1 MRKIDSIAAQERMSD
16 ADLVRAA
23 QGGDAISLGCLLERH
38 RPALHSAALRILH
51 DPARAHDAVQE
62 SFLIALRAL
71 DGVRDAGAVG
81 GWLHVVV
88 RNQCLAELRRSARET
103 PEAEV
108 DALSQSLAI
117 AAVEE
122 TIDRSALRDW
132 VWTALGSLS
141 EPLRLAV
148 MLRYFGS
155 YSSYEEIAAISGVP
169 VGTVRSRL
177 SQAKVKLA
185 EALLQAA
192 DLAHDDAR
200 HVAEVEAAR
209 FRAAA
214 AEINRGVGYGLFIE
228 DCSADVV
235 AEFVDGTRV
244 RGRDAVVRS
253 LDADLLAGTRV
264 HVTSVLATRDVT
276 VIEARFENPPDD
288 RLRCPP
294 AMAQVR
300 HRRGGV
306 TERMRLYYAPRPGE
320 GTASRSEPQ
329 TSEGRGHARQSG

>member
-1 MRKIDSIAAQERMSD
+1 M
-16 ADLVRAA
+16 
-23 QGGDAISLGCLLERH
+23 
-38 RPALHSAALRILH
+38 
-51 DPARAHDAVQE
+51 
-62 SFLIALRAL
+62 
-71 DGVRDAGAVG
+71 G
-81 GWLHVVV
+81 GWLHAVL
-88 RNQCLAELRRSARET
+88 RNHCLAELRRSARET

-108 DALSQSLAI
+108 DALGERLAI

-132 VWTALGSLS
+132 VWTALGELS
-141 EPLRLAV
+141 EPLRLTA

-169 VGTVRSRL
+169 IGTVRSRL
-177 SQAKVKLA
+177 SQVKIKLA

-200 HVAEVEAAR
+200 QLAEAEEAR

-214 AEINRGVGYGLFIE
+214 AEINRGVGYALFIE

-235 AEFVDGTRV
+235 ADFVDGSRV
-244 RGRDAVVRS
+244 RGRDAMVRS
-253 LDADLLAGTRV
+253 LDGDLLAGTRV
-264 HVTSVLATRDVT
+264 HVTSVLASRDVT

-288 RLRCPP
+288 PLRCPP

-300 HRRGGV
+300 HRHDGV
-306 TERMRLYYAPRPGE
+306 TERMRLSYAPRSE
-320 GTASRSEPQ
+320 AGTGGRSEA
-329 TSEGRGHARQSG
+329 ENE